1 MYRMDRFRL
10 RVRLLAVLVGL
21 IAVLPA
27 PAQIDETPKI
37 RLKQV
42 SQVQPTGDIH
52 STIDLTFSTK
62 FYTQIRGEVT
72 NTSLLL
78 RELGVTGHVA
88 EMKNLKAEYDDARHA
103 VRVSGTILGGMKNRG
118 KEWFGEIM
126 EADKYETV
134 HADANSIILMGLNQ
148 MDNGTIIVGTWRIE
162 FPAGTRNIR
171 FEPGRGG
178 LFCEM
183 PAPKV
188 DKLGTAEVDMQLQ
201 VRKELMSC
209 LYKVYGNP
217 KFTQLWVA
225 KTILKNNGT
234 ASLTNLRV
242 RFRIPDYSSS
252 WSSWVRTPTV
262 YPGQTV
268 VDAYFPI
275 LSHSIRDLKSDT
287 PATVE
292 MEYSYARP
300 DGKMV
305 EENDSKPIQ
314 ILGLNEVMF
323 SSLPAEECTSWF
335 ESFNYSPLI
344 GASFVVSSDPI
355 ITQYAGMAAKMA
367 GGAGASLSDEDALK
381 FMKGVY
387 DLMVANQI
395 KYQTPPGMM
404 QKGVLRQHVKFGRDV
419 LQNRA
424 GTCIDL
430 AILYASTC
438 QAGGLDPI
446 LVMIPGH
453 CFPVVRLPSGRL
465 FAVEA
470 TVVSDGV
477 PFDKAVQIGMKE
489 LNESIQKGAIY
500 LVDVKKLRAM
510 GVPTPELPSMP
521 PSTLN
526 DWGIRVPDV
535 QQVQAQPQAQQGQP
549 QPPVADAAGAMR
561 QVAAPNGAFTIS
573 VPANWQVQPQSQGGV
588 HSVQAMDP
596 GTGAMVL
603 CVVAPKQV
611 QSLGQFV
618 QVMLSQ
624 WQQQVPGWQ
633 TLGQQNVTIS
643 GKQAIHVRATGTPN
657 NISTVADY
665 IFVLSGN
672 SQLLLSMQCP
682 QQVQQQ
688 MQGIFTQVA
697 GSWRIQ

>member
-1 MYRMDRFRL
+1 MYKF

-27 PAQIDETPKI
+27 PAQIAETPKI
-37 RLKQV
+37 RFKQV
-42 SQVQPTGDIH
+42 SRVQPTGDVH
-52 STIDLTFSTK
+52 TSVDLIFSTK
-62 FYTQIRGEVT
+62 IYTQLRSEVS

-78 RELGVTGHVA
+78 RELGITGQVA
-88 EMKNLKAEYDDARHA
+88 EMKDLKAEYDDARHSIK
-103 VRVSGTILGGMKNRG
+103 VSGIILGGMKNRG
-118 KEWFGEIM
+118 REWFGEIM
-126 EADKYETV
+126 EAEKYETV
-134 HADANSIILMGLNQ
+134 HVDASSIILMGLNQ
-148 MDNGTIIVGTWRIE
+148 TDTGTIIVGTWRVE

-178 LFCEM
+178 LLCEM

-188 DKLGTAEVDMQLQ
+188 DKVGTAEVDMQIQ

-225 KTILKNNGT
+225 KSILKNNGT
-234 ASLTNLRV
+234 AALTNLRV

-252 WSSWVRTPTV
+252 WSSWVRTPIV

-268 VDAYFPI
+268 VDGYFPI
-275 LSHSIRDLKSDT
+275 LSHSIRELKSDA

-292 MEYSYARP
+292 MEYSYTRP
-300 DGKMV
+300 DGRTV
-305 EENDSKPIQ
+305 EENDAKPIQ

-335 ESFNYSPLI
+335 ETFNYSPLI
-344 GASFVVSSDPI
+344 AASFVVSTDPI

-367 GGAGASLSDEDALK
+367 GGVAASTSDDNALK

-387 DLMVANQI
+387 DLMVGNQI
-395 KYQTPPGMM
+395 KYQSPPGMM
-404 QKGVLRQHVKFGRDV
+404 QKGVPRQHVKFGRDV

-438 QAGGLDPI
+438 QAGGLDPV
-446 LVMIPGH
+446 LVLIPGH

-470 TVVSDGV
+470 TAVSDGV

-489 LNESIQKGAIY
+489 LDESVQKGLVY
-500 LVDVKKLRAM
+500 LVDIKKLRAL
-510 GVPTPELPSMP
+510 GVPTPELPSLP

-526 DWGIRVPDV
+526 DWGIRVPDI
-535 QQVQAQPQAQQGQP
+535 QQVQQQP
-549 QPPVADAAGAMR
+549 QPQPALPQSPGVDATGGMR

-573 VPANWQVQPQSQGGV
+573 VPANWQIQPQSQGGAQGV
-588 HSVQAMDP
+588 MATDP
-596 GTGAMVL
+596 GTGAMVF

-611 QSLGQFV
+611 QGLGQFV

-643 GKQAIHVRATGTPN
+643 GKPAIYVRATGKPN
-657 NISTVADY
+657 NIPTVADY
-665 IFVLSGN
+665 FFVLSGN
-672 SQLLLSMQCP
+672 NQFLLTMQCP
-682 QQVQQQ
+682 QQLQQQ
-688 MQGIFTQVA
+688 MQGIFTHVA
-697 GSWRIQ
+697 GSWRIP